1 MLRKLIR
8 KFFFGFDLYKV
19 SPPYEYVQN
28 ITERHLGSYLNCDNA
43 SIKRICIVGGYLANE
58 VKVLR
63 RHYPNATFD
72 IFECSRRYAQRL
84 EKKFLGCSEV
94 RVHTKAVGNQAGEVR
109 FFETSLRGSGS
120 LLELGELAKK
130 SYDAKQAEMF
140 VVEGTTLDDEFRD
153 IVIDLLWIDVQGAE
167 LLVLEGGVLTLEGVK
182 SIF

>member
-1 MLRKLIR
+1 MNCDITGMAEGIQMLRKLIR

-109 FFETSLRGSGS
+109 FFMKLVSGVRVLSLNWGS
-120 LLELGELAKK
+120 LLKNLMTPN
-130 SYDAKQAEMF
+130 KQRCS
-140 VVEGTTLDDEFRD
+140 L
-153 IVIDLLWIDVQGAE
+153 
-167 LLVLEGGVLTLEGVK
+167 
-182 SIF
+182 